1 MSWFKACSFQG
12 KHHCWEPVW
21 LLGCH
26 KRAQGNQ
33 KVWKQRQHGDV
44 ITALLLEVG
53 TGERAQSGVL
63 GVWGFCCGPQHQKL
77 WGALLGPSSERWVP
91 GEVLREPPDILA
103 VQPESRTSRRR
114 KSCLKSLH
122 LYRPSM
128 GTVTSHLFA
137 FALSLHKSHEFS
149 LLFHSVFC
157 TLHTSPLMLTAA
169 APCPYQPLHDQLSCS
184 FLSKCLLM

>member
-1 MSWFKACSFQG
+1 MIHHPVVLVQQPPNSVSQQWGLQSWRAPPPASG
-12 KHHCWEPVW
+12 KELGLLPV
-21 LLGCH
+21 
-26 KRAQGNQ
+26 
-33 KVWKQRQHGDV
+33 
-44 ITALLLEVG
+44 
-53 TGERAQSGVL
+53 S
-63 GVWGFCCGPQHQKL
+63 
-77 WGALLGPSSERWVP
+77 RWVP

-103 VQPESRTSRRR
+103 AQPESRTSRRR

-137 FALSLHKSHEFS
+137 CALSLHKSHEFS

>member
-1 MSWFKACSFQG
+1 MLDNKKQLIDFIMQLLNRNRCLPTIPLLLSKYILNDTSPSGSGSAATELFPSSGVCRAGKHLHLPLARNWDSFQ
-12 KHHCWEPVW
+12 CS
-21 LLGCH
+21 
-26 KRAQGNQ
+26 
-33 KVWKQRQHGDV
+33 
-44 ITALLLEVG
+44 I
-53 TGERAQSGVL
+53 
-63 GVWGFCCGPQHQKL
+63 
-77 WGALLGPSSERWVP
+77 WVP

-128 GTVTSHLFA
+128 GTVTAHLFA